1 MVRGLPKYFNV
12 WVARPSRARPA
23 APSGARGAA
32 DASSSAPEHV
42 ADDGAP
48 LVADQMK
55 HIADLKVAEALHQ
68 PRKQEH
74 ADDDHEPDE
83 SGENSGTF
91 ADPPRSTQAS
101 VNRA

>member
-1 MVRGLPKYFNV
+1 MVRGLPKYFTV
-12 WVARPSRARPA
+12 WVAGPSRAWPA
-23 APSGARGAA
+23 AASEGARGGGRFVQG
-32 DASSSAPEHV
+32 PEHV

-48 LVADQMK
+48 PVADQMK
-55 HIADLKVAEALHQ
+55 HVADLKVAEALHQ
-68 PRKQEH
+68 SRKHQH
-74 ADDDHEPDE
+74 ADDDHDPDE